1 MRASHCVVRRTFL
14 AAEILRRSSPDQFG
28 FAEKRQRLVEAC
40 RGFIR
45 MYRPHA
51 AREDTVLF
59 PALRTILAPA
69 KVEAMG
75 DRMEE
80 DEHRVLGDEGFE
92 RYVDQ
97 VLAIEKQLGIADL
110 SRFTP
115 RT

>member
-1 MRASHCVVRRTFL
+1 MAPNPESY
-14 AAEILRRSSPDQFG
+14 SSVGELQ
-28 FAEKRQRLVEAC
+28 LVA
-40 RGFIR
+40 
-45 MYRPHA
+45 
-51 AREDTVLF
+51 V
-59 PALRTILAPA
+59 
-69 KVEAMG
+69 
-75 DRMEE
+75 RMEE